1 MNENTTNL
9 QTQEPVVTDSTPS
22 KLTSDIY
29 IMFTVD
35 NIPKLQEIKQPDEIF
50 SDYLEEFDKNAA
62 YECSSGLSKTLNRQ
76 FLGRY
81 DLACMPDTY
90 EGCNEDGTLCKESIE
105 QVQTVYFYSTDHKNT
120 GLSIVT
126 MIIPSNKY
134 KITSILDQ
142 MSTKHL
148 YFRSNKEETFISS
161 ERFFYEVFNVEII
174 SEPKAVVCLNNK
186 PQDEIETL
194 CILAC
199 ETYQSEYVS
208 YSQSSREMLECTKNN
223 LAQYDFY
230 ELYASQKSILFID
243 NDFNDDWK
251 NNIASEISILFI
263 CEILLMRIAAITRT
277 NRKIKSH
284 LTSDIKITLREIELL
299 YNEFRATV
307 IFWEINNFK
316 YLLANKVF
324 DHLHT
329 AFQVDVHYEAYKSN
343 HSHLEHLVNIK
354 GGQAAEREGFVM
366 NAIAVALA
374 VFQML
379 PLILSGNPDD
389 YAILGS
395 GSSVLVIFLLLYIV
409 RKSRNKSRNSY
420 K

>member
-1 MNENTTNL
+1 MNEINQNNNAND
-9 QTQEPVVTDSTPS
+9 QVTPIITS
-22 KLTSDIY
+22 KKLANDIY
-29 IMFTVD
+29 IMFIVD
-35 NIPKLQEIKQPDEIF
+35 KIPQIATPQQPDELF
-50 SDYLEEFDKNAA
+50 SDFLEEFDKNAA
-62 YECSSGLSKTLNRQ
+62 YECSSGLSKTLKREY
-76 FLGRY
+76 LGKY
-81 DLACMPDTY
+81 DLACIPDTY
-90 EGCNEDGTLCKESIE
+90 DGCEEDGTLCKESVEEI
-105 QVQTVYFYSTDHKNT
+105 QNVYFYATNHYHT

-126 MIIPSNKY
+126 MIIPSNSY
-134 KITSILDQ
+134 KVTSILDQ
-142 MSTKHL
+142 MSTQHL
-148 YFRSNKEETFISS
+148 YYRQQDQSGFISA
-161 ERFFYEVFNVEII
+161 ERFFKEVLSVEII
-174 SEPKAVVCLNNK
+174 AEPKAVVCLNNK
-186 PQDEIETL
+186 PQDEIEMV

-208 YSQSSREMLECTKNN
+208 YAQSSREMLERTKNN

-230 ELYASQKSILFID
+230 ELYASEKSILFID
-243 NDFNDDWK
+243 DAFTADWK

-284 LTSDIKITLREIELL
+284 LTNDIKITLREIEEL

-329 AFQVDVHYEAYKSN
+329 AFQVDSHHEAYKSN

-374 VFQML
+374 VFQLL
-379 PLILSGNPDD
+379 PLIISGGSEE
-389 YAILGS
+389 YTLLGS
-395 GSSVLVIFLLLYIV
+395 GTTILLFMYILYLI
-409 RKSRNKSRNSY
+409 RRSRSKSRKAI